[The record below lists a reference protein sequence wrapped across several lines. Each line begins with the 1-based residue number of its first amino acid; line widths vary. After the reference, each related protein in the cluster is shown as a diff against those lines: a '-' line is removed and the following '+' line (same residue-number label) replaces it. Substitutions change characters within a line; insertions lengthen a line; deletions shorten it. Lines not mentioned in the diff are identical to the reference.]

1 MSIFISNHDSVNDEA
16 GYGVVNS
23 FRPARSRTVGDHAGP
38 GSWAI
43 LPVGRASARNL
54 HENPQILNG
63 LSKRTANRPGMV
75 AAMAKIIPFRFRRS
89 RLLLA
94 KRWWLT
100 PPVRS
105 VVIALPNASAPK
117 PKPKIRHLTLVHPG
131 K

>member
-1 MSIFISNHDSVNDEA
+1 
-16 GYGVVNS
+16 
-23 FRPARSRTVGDHAGP
+23 
-38 GSWAI
+38 
-43 LPVGRASARNL
+43 
-54 HENPQILNG
+54 
-63 LSKRTANRPGMV
+63 MV

-89 RLLLA
+89 RLPRRLLA

-105 VVIALPNASAPK
+105 VVITLPNAGAPK